1 MIIIVPSL
9 LLVAIYLLTHCK
21 SNKSDATQ
29 IASVA
34 RQNMKN
40 DFPEMYNKAY
50 DRNDQMI

>member
-9 LLVAIYLLTHCK
+9 LLVVVYLLTHSK
-21 SNKSDATQ
+21 SNKSEATHL
-29 IASVA
+29 ASVA

-40 DFPEMYNKAY
+40 DFPEMYYKAY